1 MAHGEEERRTIP
13 KDSSSLNVFSATA
26 NWAVDKQRARAKT
39 GGPEVWME
47 WTVLC
52 FGDGQEVEGGVVT
65 EGNLLRMERI
75 SGA

>member
-1 MAHGEEERRTIP
+1 MGKRNGGQ
-13 KDSSSLNVFSATA
+13 SLKTQV
-26 NWAVDKQRARAKT
+26 AKT